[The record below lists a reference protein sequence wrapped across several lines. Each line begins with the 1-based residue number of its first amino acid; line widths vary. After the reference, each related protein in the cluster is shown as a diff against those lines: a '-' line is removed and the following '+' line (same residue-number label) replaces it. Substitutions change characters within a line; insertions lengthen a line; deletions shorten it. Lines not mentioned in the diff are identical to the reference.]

1 MQPLSRQPA
10 SWMAAH
16 GRVLAALGAP
26 IVGVR
31 ERDVRFVGGI
41 VRNWLLGE
49 PLGDV
54 DIATPDTPDVVMER
68 LKSAGLKAVPTGLDH
83 GTITA
88 VDGGL
93 TYEITTLRRDTACD
107 GRHAAV
113 EFTDDWA
120 EDARRRDF
128 TINAMSLAPDGTLFD
143 YHGGAEDAAAGKV
156 RFVGNAA
163 DRIQEDY
170 LRILRLFRFQARY
183 GRSDID
189 NATLDAVRAHAKGL
203 ARLSAERITQEL
215 AKLLAAKNPA
225 PVVAVMTTTGVIGE
239 ILPEEQPGPALTRL
253 IAREHETPAPADWLR
268 RFAVLLPEATA
279 AIAARWKLSNADAQ
293 RLAALLAPDPVLGP
307 ATSVTNLNRALYHL
321 GQGVV
326 IDRLLIAWAKD
337 GDDPAWKQQLA
348 RANAWTDKTFPLS
361 GGDVLKLGL
370 APGPQV
376 GELLRAVE
384 DWWIEGG
391 FAADRDAALAEL
403 ARRA

>member
-1 MQPLSRQPA
+1 
-10 SWMAAH
+10 MAAH
-16 GRVLAALGAP
+16 ARVFTALGAP
-26 IVGVR
+26 A
-31 ERDVRFVGGI
+31 RDVRFVGGI
-41 VRNWLLGE
+41 VRNRLLGE

-54 DIATPDTPDVVMER
+54 DIATPDTPDVVMAR
-68 LKSAGLKAVPTGLDH
+68 LEAAGLKAVPTGLDH
-83 GTITA
+83 GTVTA

-113 EFTDDWA
+113 EFTEDWV

-143 YHGGAEDAAAGKV
+143 YHGGVDDALAGKV
-156 RFVGNAA
+156 RFVGDPA

-189 NATLDAVRAHAKGL
+189 NATLEAVRTHAKGL
-203 ARLSAERITQEL
+203 ARLSVERITREL

-225 PVVAVMTTTGVIGE
+225 PVAAVMTTTGVLGE
-239 ILPEEQPGPALTRL
+239 ILPEAQPGPALTRL
-253 IAREHETPAPADWLR
+253 VAREHETPAPADWLR
-268 RFAVLLPEATA
+268 RFAVLLPEQTGDL
-279 AIAARWKLSNADAQ
+279 AARLKLSNAETA
-293 RLAALLAPDPVLGP
+293 RLAVLAAHDPALGP
-307 ATSVTNLNRALYHL
+307 ATPVTELNRALYHL
-321 GQGVV
+321 GQGPV

-348 RANAWTDKTFPLS
+348 RANAWTEKIFPV
-361 GGDVLKLGL
+361 GGADVLALGV
-370 APGPQV
+370 APGPRV

-384 DWWIEGG
+384 DWWIDAG
-391 FAADRDAALAEL
+391 FTPDRSAALAEL
-403 ARRA
+403 ETRAGK

>member
-1 MQPLSRQPA
+1 
-10 SWMAAH
+10 MAAH
-16 GRVLAALGAP
+16 ARVLAALGAP
-26 IVGVR
+26 

-41 VRNWLLGE
+41 VRNRLLGE

-54 DIATPDTPDVVMER
+54 DIGTPDTPDVVMAR
-68 LKSAGLKAVPTGLDH
+68 LARAGLKAIPTGLDH

-113 EFTDDWA
+113 EFTEDWV

-143 YHGGAEDAAAGKV
+143 YHGGAEDARAGRV
-156 RFVGNAA
+156 RFVGDPG

-189 NATLDAVRAHAKGL
+189 NATLDAVRIHAKGL
-203 ARLSAERITQEL
+203 ARLSAERIAQEL

-225 PVVAVMTTTGVIGE
+225 PVAAVMTTTGVLGE
-239 ILPEEQPGPALTRL
+239 ILPEARTGPALARL
-253 IAREHETPAPADWLR
+253 VAREHETPSPADWLR
-268 RFAVLLPEATA
+268 RFAVLLPEDTA
-279 AIAARWKLSNADAQ
+279 GVAARLKLSNAEAQ
-293 RLAALLAPDPVLGP
+293 RLALLALHEPALGP
-307 ATSVTNLNRALYHL
+307 ATSVTDLNRALYHL

-337 GDDPAWKQQLA
+337 GDDPAWKTQLA
-348 RANAWTDKTFPLS
+348 RAGAWTDKTFPVS
-361 GGDVLKLGL
+361 GADVLALGFL
-370 APGPQV
+370 PGPKV
-376 GELLRAVE
+376 GELLRGVE
-384 DWWIEGG
+384 AWWIESG
-391 FAADRDAALAEL
+391 FTPDRGAVLDEL
-403 ARRA
+403 KRRAGK